1 MKKFENIPI
10 YQKADEIY
18 KLVSLICDLIPE
30 DDKILSFKKEILLE
44 NALIIVVKTVGGLQ
58 TKVYDMKMENAT
70 LIRKS
75 ARELYVAYHGLEAF
89 GFKDA
94 KYYQMV
100 RDLIDEFKILFIDW
114 VAGFNQKHFIVDEWG
129 LFNPPGITPD
139 YEQRSDEFNF
149 LDEDDEE

>member
-1 MKKFENIPI
+1 MKKFQHLPI

-44 NALIIVVKTVGGLQ
+44 NALIIVVKTACGLQ
-58 TKVYDMKMENAT
+58 TKVYDVKMENAT
-70 LIRKS
+70 LIRKA
-75 ARELYVAYHGLEAF
+75 ARELYVANSTLEIF

-100 RDLIDEFKILFIDW
+100 RNVIDEFKILFIDW
-114 VAGFNQKHFIVDEWG
+114 VAGFNQNHFLVDDWG

-139 YEQRSDEFNF
+139 YEQSSDELDF
-149 LDEDDEE
+149 LEEEDDE